1 MAAPLGNQNAVKG
14 RRWSKAIERAVDA
27 WPERAISLE
36 INKGLDKMAYEFVAR
51 MVETKDIAFYREF
64 GDRIDGK
71 APQAIVGDDE
81 LPPVIRGVVT
91 LVKPEGGSG
100 GEGE

>member
-91 LVKPEGGSG
+91 LVKPDEPQ

>member
-91 LVKPEGGSG
+91 LVKPDGTSG

>member
-14 RRWSKAIERAVDA
+14 RRWAKAIERAVDA

-36 INKGLDKMAYEFVAR
+36 INKGIDNMAYAFVAK
-51 MVETKDIAFYREF
+51 MVAENDIAFFREF

-71 APQAIVGDDE
+71 PKQAIVGGDE
-81 LPPVIRGVVT
+81 EDLPVQIAARIT
-91 LVKPEGGSG
+91 LKKPEGD
-100 GEGE
+100 GE